1 MDEVKNPTVSIEAGS
16 SSPEGISFTVTST
29 DATSVA
35 WVVVESSEAVPTASE
50 VLANGTAIK
59 ANEAVACKAE
69 ALKAGTEYRVVAAA
83 QNSAAVVKADA
94 LIATQPAG
102 GDVPGPDPDP
112 DPETVKFSATNFYI
126 EYAGTEYSPAH
137 NYWVVL
143 SDNGLTDNGG
153 MKEHST
159 YYFFD
164 LYSSVGA
171 YYEEGVLPN
180 GTYTL
185 DKGTMSAN
193 TIAPEYSYHTVTT
206 TADEAPVYSS
216 YAEAVVVVSDN
227 KIEATIVLE
236 DGTRHE
242 VTYEGSL
249 SWGDDNGGGDTPEV
263 PEFEATHVA
272 TKWMW
277 SGSSSWGNRYN
288 VSGEGFSFDIHFT
301 QAVAQETS
309 LAAGT
314 YTWVSTSYFGADENF
329 SVRNF
334 IVDGSQKYL
343 RDGTTGTAVVTVDGA
358 EHHIELTINVDGGD
372 TYMIQFDGKL
382 NDAGSEGGEDT
393 EAVVF
398 TKMEYK
404 AYNGSYGFYEYRLSN
419 ESGAS
424 MKLFVNDNQAKE
436 NFIYT
441 GDSYDWISAE
451 YAGNVGYFSTQS
463 VIVDGAQVS
472 VSKGNMVVV
481 TDEETYHM
489 DITITLNDI
498 DVFKFSGKIGEDN
511 GGGTT
516 PSEPTKLATPSV
528 SGLVDGNAAT
538 VSWQAI
544 TGAKD
549 YTVTL
554 NGTDVQTVTETY
566 IVYRDLTYETS
577 YSVSVVANPA
587 DATRN
592 AASDAGTATFTTG
605 AEGTDEG
612 GNEGGDEGGNEG
624 GNEGG
629 DDTASATLKFVKD
642 ATAMYGAEYTYL
654 CYYELTSGNDVIGFW
669 MFNNK
674 SDKRSLYDGTY
685 THASNGLNGIIY
697 NQATKIYI
705 EDVVI
710 NGQDIDGA
718 QASSTMVVSNN
729 GGKVEL
735 NLDYNAINEGVKS
748 VAYLFEGTI
757 E

>member
-35 WVVVESSEAVPTASE
+35 WIVVESSEAVPTASE

-102 GDVPGPDPDP
+102 GDNPDPDP
-112 DPETVKFSATNFYI
+112 DPDTVKFSATSFYV
-126 EYAGTEYSPAH
+126 EYAGTEYSSAH

-143 SDNGLTDNGG
+143 SDNGMTESGNL
-153 MKEHST
+153 KEHST

-185 DKGTMSAN
+185 DEGTMRAN
-193 TIAPEYSYHTVTT
+193 TINPEYSYYTATAS
-206 TADEAPVYSS
+206 ADEAPVYGF

-227 KIEATIVLE
+227 KIEATIIMN

-249 SWGDDNGGGDTPEV
+249 SWSDDNGGGETPEV
-263 PEFEATHVA
+263 PEFEATHIA

-288 VSGEGFSFDIHFT
+288 VSGEGFSLDIHFT
-301 QAVAQETS
+301 EAVAQQTS

-314 YTWVSTSYFGADENF
+314 YTWTSTTFFGANENF
-329 SVRNF
+329 SIRNF
-334 IVDGSQKYL
+334 VVGGYAKYPT
-343 RDGTTGTAVVTVDGA
+343 DGTAVVTVDGE
-358 EHHIELTINVDGGD
+358 EHHIELTINVDGD

-382 NDAGSEGGEDT
+382 NDAGTEGGEDT

-404 AYNGSYGFYEYRLSN
+404 TYNTTYWFYEYRLSN
-419 ESGAS
+419 ESGDS
-424 MKLFVNDNQAKE
+424 MKLFVNDVQAKE

-441 GDSYDWISAE
+441 DDSYEWISIS
-451 YAGNVGYFSTQS
+451 YAGNLGYFSTQS

-489 DITITLNDI
+489 DITITLNDTN
-498 DVFKFSGKIGEDN
+498 VFKFSGKIGEEN

-538 VSWQAI
+538 VSWQEIA
-544 TGAKD
+544 GAKD

-554 NGTDVQTVTETY
+554 NGTDVKTVTETY
-566 IVYRDLTYETS
+566 IVYTDLAYETT

-587 DATRN
+587 DATVN

-605 AEGTDEG
+605 VEGT
-612 GNEGGDEGGNEG
+612 EGGDEGGNEG

-642 ATAMYGAEYTYL
+642 LSADYGSGYEMY
-654 CYYELTSGNDVIGFW
+654 CYYELTSGADVVGFW

-674 SDKRSLYDGTY
+674 SDKRSLYDGNY
-685 THASNGLNGIIY
+685 TQASSLNGIVY
-697 NQATKIYI
+697 NPSSAIHI
-705 EDVVI
+705 DSFILDGVN
-710 NGQDIDGA
+710 NGGVQTT
-718 QASSTMVVSNN
+718 STMVVSDN
-729 GGKVEL
+729 GANVTL
-735 NLDYNAINEGVKS
+735 NLDYNVINEGVQSKTYVFS
-748 VAYLFEGTI
+748 GTI

>member
-1 MDEVKNPTVSIEAGS
+1 MDEVKNPTVSLTAGVVA
-16 SSPEGISFTVTST
+16 EDNFTFTVTST
-29 DATSVA
+29 DATTVA
-35 WVVVESSEAVPTASE
+35 WLVVEASEAVPTASE
-50 VLANGTAIK
+50 VLANGTDVA
-59 ANEAVACKAE
+59 ANEAVECKAQD
-69 ALKAGTEYRVVAAA
+69 LKADTEYRVVAVA
-83 QNSAAVVKADA
+83 QNSKAVVKSDLAVRTAKGSETPD
-94 LIATQPAG
+94 
-102 GDVPGPDPDP
+102 PGPDPDP

-126 EYAGTEYSPAH
+126 EYAGTEYSSAH

-143 SDNGLTDNGG
+143 SDNGLTENGG
-153 MKEHST
+153 MREHST

-185 DKGTMSAN
+185 DEGTMSAN

-206 TADEAPVYSS
+206 TADEAPVYGS

-227 KIEATIVLE
+227 KIEATITME

-277 SGSSSWGNRYN
+277 SGFSSWGNRYN

-301 QAVAQETS
+301 EAVAQETS

-314 YTWVSTSYFGADENF
+314 YTWVSTTFFGANDNF
-329 SVRNF
+329 SVRDF

-343 RDGTTGTAVVTVDGA
+343 RDGTTGTAVVTVDGE

-382 NDAGSEGGEDT
+382 NDAGAEGGEDT

-404 AYNGSYGFYEYRLSN
+404 TYNSTYWFHEYRLSN
-419 ESGAS
+419 ESGDS
-424 MKLFVNDNQAKE
+424 MKLFVNDSQANE
-436 NFIYT
+436 NFIYA
-441 GDSYDWISAE
+441 GDSYEWISIS
-451 YAGNVGYFSTQS
+451 YAGGIEYFSTQS

-489 DITITLNDI
+489 DITITLNDTN
-498 DVFKFSGKIGEDN
+498 VFKFSGKIGEDN

-544 TGAKD
+544 AGAKD

-566 IVYRDLTYETS
+566 IVYRDLAYETT

-587 DATRN
+587 DATLN
-592 AASDAGTATFTTG
+592 AASDAGTATFTTEAAG
-605 AEGTDEG
+605 AD
-612 GNEGGDEGGNEG
+612 GGDEGGNEG
-624 GNEGG
+624 GADENYE
-629 DDTASATLKFVKD
+629 DWTFNASLDFSSLVLTLTDGNRTVTLKLSELAG
-642 ATAMYGAEYTYL
+642 ATFIINGTGVLNATNVTVDGVAAESASGTV
-654 CYYELTSGNDVIGFW
+654 ELS
-669 MFNNK
+669 
-674 SDKRSLYDGTY
+674 SSLNY
-685 THASNGLNGIIY
+685 H
-697 NQATKIYI
+697 
-705 EDVVI
+705 VVI
-710 NGQDIDGA
+710 NAVINGVTYTGT
-718 QASSTMVVSNN
+718 ST
-729 GGKVEL
+729 
-735 NLDYNAINEGVKS
+735 NAI
-748 VAYLFEGTI
+748 I
-757 E
+757 

>member
-59 ANEAVACKAE
+59 ANEAIECKAE

-102 GDVPGPDPDP
+102 GDVPGPDPGP

-126 EYAGTEYSPAH
+126 EYAGTEYSAAH

-143 SDNGLTDNGG
+143 SDNGFTDKGG
-153 MKEHST
+153 LKANST

-164 LYSSVGA
+164 LFSSVGA
-171 YYEEGVLPN
+171 YLEEGVLPN

-185 DKGTMSAN
+185 DGGTKSAN
-193 TIAPEYSYHTVTT
+193 TIDPEVSYQIVT
-206 TADEAPVYSS
+206 TADVTPVYGI

-227 KIEATIVLE
+227 KIEATITME
-236 DGTRHE
+236 DGKRHE

-263 PEFEATHVA
+263 PEFEATHTA

-277 SGSSSWGNRYN
+277 GGSSSWGNRYN

-301 QAVAQETS
+301 EDVAQETS

-314 YTWVSTSYFGADENF
+314 YTWVSTTFFGANDKF
-329 SVRNF
+329 SIRDF

-343 RDGTTGTAVVTVDGA
+343 RDGTTGTAVVTVDG
-358 EHHIELTINVDGGD
+358 EQHHIELTINVDGGD

-382 NDAGSEGGEDT
+382 NDKGDVGGEDT
-393 EAVVF
+393 EDVVF

-404 AYNGSYGFYEYRLSN
+404 AYHSSAGWYEYRLSN
-419 ESGAS
+419 ESGDS
-424 MKLFVNDNQAKE
+424 MKLFVNDTQAKE
-436 NFIYT
+436 NFIYAD
-441 GDSYDWISAE
+441 DSYAWMSTN
-451 YAGNVGYFSTQS
+451 YAGNTGYFSTQS

-489 DITITLNDI
+489 DITITLNDT

-544 TGAKD
+544 AGAKD

-566 IVYRDLTYETS
+566 IVYTDLAYETS

-587 DATRN
+587 DATVN

-642 ATAMYGAEYTYL
+642 ATAMYGAEYDYL
-654 CYYELTSGNDVIGFW
+654 CYYELTSGNDVVGFW
-669 MFNNK
+669 AFNNK
-674 SDKRSLYDGTY
+674 SDKKSLYDGTY
-685 THASNGLNGIIY
+685 THSASGLGGVLY
-697 NQATKIYI
+697 NQSTMIYI
-705 EDVVI
+705 EKFILDGVD
-710 NGQDIDGA
+710 NGGV
-718 QASSTMVVSNN
+718 QATSEMVVSGSGANVTL
-729 GGKVEL
+729 K
-735 NLDYNAINEGVKS
+735 LDYNVINVGVQSKTYTFS
-748 VAYLFEGTI
+748 GTI

>member
-83 QNSAAVVKADA
+83 QNSAAVVKAEA

-102 GDVPGPDPDP
+102 GDNPDPDPDP
-112 DPETVKFSATNFYI
+112 DPETVKFSATSLYI
-126 EYAGTEYSPAH
+126 EYAGTEYSAAH

-185 DKGTMSAN
+185 DEGTMTAN
-193 TIAPEYSYHTVTT
+193 TINPEYSYY
-206 TADEAPVYSS
+206 TATASADDQPVYGFF
-216 YAEAVVVVSDN
+216 AEAVVVVSDN
-227 KIEATIVLE
+227 KIEATIVME

-249 SWGDDNGGGDTPEV
+249 SWGDDNGGGDTPGG
-263 PEFEATHVA
+263 PEFEATHIA
-272 TKWMW
+272 TNWMW

-301 QAVAQETS
+301 EAVAQETS

-314 YTWVSTSYFGADENF
+314 YTWVSTTFFGPDDNF

-334 IVDGSQKYL
+334 IVNGSPKYVA
-343 RDGTTGTAVVTVDGA
+343 DGTAVVTVDGE

-382 NDAGSEGGEDT
+382 NDAGAEGGEDT

-404 AYNGSYGFYEYRLSN
+404 EYNMSYGFYEYRLSN

-424 MKLFVNDNQAKE
+424 MKLFVNEYQAKE

-441 GDSYDWISAE
+441 DDTYEWISIS

-489 DITITLNDI
+489 DITITLNDT

-544 TGAKD
+544 AGAKD

-554 NGTDVQTVTETY
+554 NGTDVQTVTDTY
-566 IVYRDLTYETS
+566 IVYTDLAYETT

-587 DATRN
+587 DATLN

-612 GNEGGDEGGNEG
+612 GNEGGNEG
-624 GNEGG
+624 GADENYE
-629 DDTASATLKFVKD
+629 DWTFNASLDFSSVVLTLTDGNRTVTLKLSELAG
-642 ATAMYGAEYTYL
+642 ATFIINGTGVLNATNVTVDGVAAESA
-654 CYYELTSGNDVIGFW
+654 SGTVEISSSLNYHVII
-669 MFNNK
+669 N
-674 SDKRSLYDGTY
+674 
-685 THASNGLNGIIY
+685 A
-697 NQATKIYI
+697 
-705 EDVVI
+705 VI
-710 NGQDIDGA
+710 NGVTYTGT
-718 QASSTMVVSNN
+718 ST
-729 GGKVEL
+729 
-735 NLDYNAINEGVKS
+735 NAI
-748 VAYLFEGTI
+748 I
-757 E
+757 